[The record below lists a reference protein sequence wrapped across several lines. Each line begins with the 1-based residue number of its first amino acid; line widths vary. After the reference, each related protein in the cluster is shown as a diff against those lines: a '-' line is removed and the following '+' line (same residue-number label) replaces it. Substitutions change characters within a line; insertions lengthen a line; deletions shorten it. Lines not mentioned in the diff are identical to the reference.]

1 MSGRSRVRL
10 SHALPVAALLLVAAY
25 LLSTGLHGW
34 YTPR

>member
-10 SHALPVAALLLVAAY
+10 SHALPVAAY
-25 LLSTGLHGW
+25 LLSTGLYGW